1 MNRYNNRKTNNDFYY
16 AVDDVEIYN
25 QVVEDFKAING
36 EDGIEEYFPLL
47 KKKAYYLQKL
57 QSFENMLKYET
68 GNPLRM
74 SDTQEH
80 VEIGE
85 DKKKEFIEDLIK
97 ITKKR
102 IDMINKTIKGG
113 SV

>member
-1 MNRYNNRKTNNDFYY
+1 MNRYNNRKTNNDFHYP
-16 AVDDVEIYN
+16 VDDVEVYN
-25 QVVEDFKAING
+25 QVVEDFKNISG
-36 EDGIEEYFPLL
+36 ESDIEDYLPLL
-47 KKKAYYLQKL
+47 KKKAYYSQKL

-85 DKKKEFIEDLIK
+85 DMKKEFIEDLIK

-102 IDMINKTIKGG
+102 IDMVNKMIKGG